1 MAKLR
6 HLAIKSADPEV
17 TAAFYRAAFE
27 FDEVGRTGSPGGA
40 GWAIYLSD
48 GTMNVAIFD
57 ITAEGLPN
65 VEPQGLN
72 HFGVVV
78 DDLDESMASLERLGA
93 VCVQPPPEDRSST
106 TFETK
111 FVTPDGVGFDIS
123 THGWP
128 GISGLHP

>member
-6 HLAIKSADPEV
+6 HLAIKSSDPEA
-17 TAAFYRAAFE
+17 TAAFFEAAFE
-27 FDEVGRTGSPGGA
+27 FKEVGRTGRSPA

-57 ITAEGLPN
+57 LNVEGLPN
-65 VEPQGLN
+65 AEPQGLN

-78 DDLDESMASLERLGA
+78 DDLDESMALMERLGA
-93 VCVQPPPEDRSST
+93 VCVQPPPEDRSNS

-128 GISGLHP
+128 GIS

>member
-6 HLAIKSADPEV
+6 HLAIKSSDPE
-17 TAAFYRAAFE
+17 AASKFYRDAFE
-27 FDEVGRTGSPGGA
+27 FEEVGRAGGPGGS

-48 GTMNVAIFD
+48 GTMNMAVFD
-57 ITAEGLPN
+57 LAAEGLPN
-65 VEPQGLN
+65 AEPGGLN

-78 DDLDESMASLERLGA
+78 DDLDESMARLEGLGA
-93 VCVQPPPEDRSST
+93 VCVQPPPADRSSS

-111 FVTPDGVGFDIS
+111 FVTPDGVSFDIS

-128 GISGLHP
+128 GISA

>member
-6 HLAIKSADPEV
+6 HLAIKSRDPDASAEFFRK
-17 TAAFYRAAFE
+17 AFD
-27 FDEVGRTGSPGGA
+27 FDEVGRTGSPGGQ
-40 GWAIYLSD
+40 GRAIYLSD
-48 GTMNVAIFD
+48 GTMNVAIF
-57 ITAEGLPN
+57 ELNVSGLPN
-65 VEPQGLN
+65 DEPEGLN

-78 DDLDESMASLERLGA
+78 EDLDETMALLEGLGA
-93 VCVQPPPEDRSST
+93 VCVQAPPEGDVPA

-128 GISGLHP
+128 GISGVRS